1 LRHSIVELTHHPIDR
16 DLLFAAVQ
24 SDAAGAVACFVGTVR
39 DHHAGRGVRSLA
51 YEAYEPMALR
61 EMRSIADEAARR
73 WPLHGVALVHRLG
86 AVPVGDASVV
96 VTVSSA
102 HRAAAF
108 DACRFAIERI
118 KAGVPIWKRE
128 EFADGTSAWVGEEP
142 AATPAPPAVATI
154 AR

>member
-1 LRHSIVELTHHPIDR
+1 LRHSIVELTHQPIDR
-16 DLLFAAVQ
+16 DRLLAAVQ
-24 SDAAGAVACFVGTVR
+24 SDAAGAVAAFVGTVR
-39 DHHAGRGVRSLA
+39 DHHAGRRVSSLA

-61 EMRSIADEAARR
+61 ELRSIADEAARR

-96 VTVSSA
+96 VAVSSA

-108 DACRFAIERI
+108 DACRFGIERI
-118 KAGVPIWKRE
+118 KADVPIWKRE
-128 EFADGTSAWVGEEP
+128 EYADGTSAWVGSEPVATPARP
-142 AATPAPPAVATI
+142 AATTT